1 MHNFMN
7 WLADRPARMFG
18 AFGVVTVLAFGGL
31 AYLDIQEQKQWDAF
45 AQAHACKKIAHQDG
59 YTMYGYHN
67 GKYQSF
73 WVSSKDT
80 YRCNDGVD
88 YTR

>member
-1 MHNFMN
+1 MN
-7 WLADRPARMFG
+7 WLMDKVMDNYYAVLG
-18 AFGVVTVLAFGGL
+18 GVVVALVPTAI
-31 AYLDIQEQKQWDAF
+31 YLDIQEQKTWDAF
-45 AQAHACKKIAHQDG
+45 AQAHECKLIAHQNG